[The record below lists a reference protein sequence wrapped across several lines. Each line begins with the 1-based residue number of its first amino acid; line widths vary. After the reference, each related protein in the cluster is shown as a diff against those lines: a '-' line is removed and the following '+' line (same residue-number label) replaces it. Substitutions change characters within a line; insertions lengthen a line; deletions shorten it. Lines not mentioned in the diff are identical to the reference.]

1 MCLHTIKRLHVFNC
15 VSNFNMYHLSTYFFW
30 LLILWI
36 RLYRWVEFQVLKVLR
51 NPINKIIS
59 AQASKHGIVING
71 QDHCMQNIKSEEIIY
86 LTVRNPNT
94 FITIINQGSIGLGE
108 TYMKKWWDCGE
119 GNEEEIFLKVFNLTE
134 GLKPHPMLRLTDW
147 ITVRAKD
154 TPWETGL
161 ETGWITSFG
170 KDFFTAG
177 LGPCSNFV
185 AGIYSNG
192 NTNMETAQLEGFKYL
207 ADKLQLT
214 PGMKV
219 LELGCGYGGLAHF
232 LADNY
237 KVNVT
242 GVTNSRE
249 EACKAKEKRN
259 NSKVEI
265 IESDFRE
272 LPDSYMGIFD
282 RVICVHMME
291 HLGGP
296 ANYAGFFRS
305 AAKFLKSG
313 GLFVVQSYV
322 MDRKPPLRIDPFTRK
337 YMARCSVVPEL
348 NEVVEAVRDNFYLE
362 SLDNLGQ
369 NLVPFFSAVEKNV
382 NLAWPLLSKKYTTG
396 HYRVFKLV
404 LKIMLALSHG
414 RKMHDLVLVLSV
426 KSK

>member
-1 MCLHTIKRLHVFNC
+1 MHFVQLLEIYVCKVEWNPFNELH
-15 VSNFNMYHLSTYFFW
+15 
-30 LLILWI
+30 
-36 RLYRWVEFQVLKVLR
+36 
-51 NPINKIIS
+51 IS
-59 AQASKHGIVING
+59 
-71 QDHCMQNIKSEEIIY
+71 
-86 LTVRNPNT
+86 
-94 FITIINQGSIGLGE
+94 
-108 TYMKKWWDCGE
+108 
-119 GNEEEIFLKVFNLTE
+119 
-134 GLKPHPMLRLTDW
+134 
-147 ITVRAKD
+147 
-154 TPWETGL
+154 
-161 ETGWITSFG
+161 G